1 MISNSS
7 EGRGGFPASP
17 AQGVAASP
25 CVYAIG
31 YLLHAPI
38 RQVAAPG
45 NLIKP
50 GLSDAMGY
58 LLDSSSCGRCL
69 TAKGK

>member
-1 MISNSS
+1 MRDA
-7 EGRGGFPASP
+7 GDPPHRPR
-17 AQGVAASP
+17 QGEAASP

-31 YLLHAPI
+31 YLLYAPM
-38 RQVAAPG
+38 RQVAAPD

-58 LLDSSSCGRCL
+58 LLDLPRS
-69 TAKGK
+69 KP